1 MPTSLKWRKAV
12 SGTTAIA
19 KGGPK
24 SPESLARGMF
34 PKGFPRNPGELAI
47 SPLTRAVTRS
57 PRETRGGRACGRAVL
72 RTHSTDEGG
81 EPQGSARSG
90 HGTHWREGGNR
101 CTYLAKG
108 NIAEAV
114 VRQIVV
120 HHTKR
125 ISFSLGRFFGLGLHA
140 DSSIRENAR
149 RERGLSWPG
158 FKKRIWLS
166 EKQLLNL
173 RCHRITMM

>member
-47 SPLTRAVTRS
+47 SPLIRAVTRS
-57 PRETRGGRACGRAVL
+57 PRETVGDRGWMDEQSYDPIVPVKVGNRRA
-72 RTHSTDEGG
+72 SE
-81 EPQGSARSG
+81 RSG

-101 CTYLAKG
+101 RTNLSKG
-108 NIAEAV
+108 NIVEAQTSV
-114 VRQIVV
+114 AMSTQIARP
-120 HHTKR
+120 TDLATMDLEQGGESR
-125 ISFSLGRFFGLGLHA
+125 LRNPL
-140 DSSIRENAR
+140 REICTVGSAR
-149 RERGLSWPG
+149 GETSVKPW
-158 FKKRIWLS
+158 W
-166 EKQLLNL
+166 
-173 RCHRITMM
+173 T

>member
-47 SPLTRAVTRS
+47 SPLTKAVTRS
-57 PRETRGGRACGRAVL
+57 PRETRGGHACGRAVL

-108 NIAEAV
+108 NIAEAQTSTSYVHTNRQTIRTSQGGSQEAVLFDRSSAHVGGV
-114 VRQIVV
+114 VRGIPES
-120 HHTKR
+120 TKE
-125 ISFSLGRFFGLGLHA
+125 G
-140 DSSIRENAR
+140 
-149 RERGLSWPG
+149 
-158 FKKRIWLS
+158 
-166 EKQLLNL
+166 
-173 RCHRITMM
+173 

>member
-57 PRETRGGRACGRAVL
+57 PRETRGGHGCGRAVL

-108 NIAEAV
+108 NIAEAQTSTHYVHTNRQNIRTSQGGSEATILFDRSSDHGPGV
-114 VRQIVV
+114 VCGFPRTQ
-120 HHTKR
+120 KESQR
-125 ISFSLGRFFGLGLHA
+125 RSGRRH
-140 DSSIRENAR
+140 I
-149 RERGLSWPG
+149 P
-158 FKKRIWLS
+158 KV
-166 EKQLLNL
+166 
-173 RCHRITMM
+173 